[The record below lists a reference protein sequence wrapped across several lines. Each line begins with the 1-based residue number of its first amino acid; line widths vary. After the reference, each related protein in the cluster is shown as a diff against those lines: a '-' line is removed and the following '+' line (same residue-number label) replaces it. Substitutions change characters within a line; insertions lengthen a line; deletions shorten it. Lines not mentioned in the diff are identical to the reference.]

1 MTANKRVK
9 KIYLIL
15 FGFISTM
22 MISSG
27 AIGQQQP
34 GQEQAQPTVPAAVS
48 EPPVLIGEARPYT
61 LGNEDVLQITVRNQ
75 PDFSG
80 NFIIGPD
87 GMIQYNFVGDILAA
101 GLTKYQL
108 KEILKR
114 ELERFVKGP
123 EVSITIASY
132 RSKNVFILGEVA
144 RPGKYPL
151 DGDSI
156 TLRDAIAVAG
166 LPTREAA
173 LRRVYVIKFNAE
185 KVTHKKVDLF
195 ALLYKGRLKYNLNL
209 IAGDI
214 VVVPSTVPSEINRA
228 LNTLLSPLLN
238 AASVD
243 ALIYQRLN
251 RGSN

>member
-1 MTANKRVK
+1 MIANKSVK
-9 KIYLIL
+9 TIYLIL
-15 FGFISTM
+15 FGFISTVI
-22 MISSG
+22 ISSS
-27 AIGQQQP
+27 AIGQQP
-34 GQEQAQPTVPAAVS
+34 GEGQTQTEAPAVVP

-61 LGNEDVLQITVRNQ
+61 LGNEDVLQVTVRNQ

-80 NFIIGPD
+80 NFIVGPD
-87 GMIQYNFVGDILAA
+87 GMIQYTFVGDILAA

-114 ELERFVKGP
+114 ELERFVKAP

-144 RPGKYPL
+144 RPGKYPME
-151 DGDSI
+151 GDSI
-156 TLRDAIAVAG
+156 PLRDAIAIAG

-185 KVTHKKVDLF
+185 KATHKKVDLF
-195 ALLYKGRLKYNLNL
+195 ALLYRGRLKYNLNL

-243 ALIYQRLN
+243 ALIYQRMN
-251 RGSN
+251 RR

>member
-1 MTANKRVK
+1 MIANKRVK
-9 KIYLIL
+9 TIYLIL
-15 FGFISTM
+15 FGFISTVI
-22 MISSG
+22 ISSG

-34 GQEQAQPTVPAAVS
+34 GQEQTQPVAPVAVS

-61 LGNEDVLQITVRNQ
+61 LGNEDVLQVTVRNQ

-80 NFIIGPD
+80 NFIVGPD
-87 GMIQYNFVGDILAA
+87 GMIQYTFVGDILAA

-114 ELERFVKGP
+114 ELERFVKAP

-144 RPGKYPL
+144 RPGKYPME
-151 DGDSI
+151 GDSI
-156 TLRDAIAVAG
+156 PLRDAIAIAG

-173 LRRVYVIKFNAE
+173 LRRDYVIKFKAE
-185 KVTHKKVDLF
+185 RAIRKKEDRF
-195 ALLYKGRLKYNLNL
+195 ALLYKGRLKYNLDL
-209 IAGDI
+209 VAGDI

-228 LNTLLSPLLN
+228 LTTLLSPVIS
-238 AASVD
+238 AAAAD

-251 RGSN
+251 PAGR

>member
-1 MTANKRVK
+1 MKANKRVK

-15 FGFISTM
+15 IGFISTV
-22 MISSG
+22 MISSS
-27 AIGQQQP
+27 AIGQQS
-34 GQEQAQPTVPAAVS
+34 GQEQIQTTEAPAPVP
-48 EPPVLIGEARPYT
+48 EEPVLIGEARPYT
-61 LGNEDVLQITVRNQ
+61 LGNEDVLQVTVRNQ

-87 GMIQYNFVGDILAA
+87 SMIQYNFVGDIHAA

-108 KEILKR
+108 KEILKM
-114 ELERFVKGP
+114 ELERFVKSP

-144 RPGKYPL
+144 RPGKYPMQ
-151 DGDSI
+151 GDSI
-156 TLRDAIAVAG
+156 PLRDAIAIAG

-185 KVTHKKVDLF
+185 KATYKKVDLF
-195 ALLYKGRLKYNLNL
+195 ALLYKGRLKHNLNL

-243 ALIYQRLN
+243 ALIYQRMN

>member
-1 MTANKRVK
+1 MIAYKSIKVGCLV
-9 KIYLIL
+9 LIV
-15 FGFISTM
+15 FIFVAM
-22 MISSG
+22 FSSNT
-27 AIGQQQP
+27 IGQQP
-34 GQEQAQPTVPAAVS
+34 AQEQAQPETPATLPES
-48 EPPVLIGEARPYT
+48 PVLIGEARPYT
-61 LGNEDVLQITVRNQ
+61 LGNEDVLQVTVRNQ

-87 GMIQYNFVGDILAA
+87 GMIQYNFVGDIQAA

-108 KEILKR
+108 KEVVKR
-114 ELERFVKGP
+114 ELERFVKAP
-123 EVSITIASY
+123 EVSVTIASY

-156 TLRDAIAVAG
+156 PLRDAIAIAG

-173 LRRVYVIKFNAE
+173 LRRVYVIKFKAE
-185 KVTHKKVDLF
+185 RAVHKKVDLF
-195 ALLYKGRLKYNLNL
+195 ALLYKGKLKHNLDL
-209 IAGDI
+209 AAGDI
-214 VVVPSTVPSEINRA
+214 VVVPSTVPSEVNRA

-243 ALIYQRLN
+243 ALIYQRMN
-251 RGSN
+251 RGN

>member
-1 MTANKRVK
+1 MV
-9 KIYLIL
+9 
-15 FGFISTM
+15 
-22 MISSG
+22 
-27 AIGQQQP
+27 
-34 GQEQAQPTVPAAVS
+34 VS
-48 EPPVLIGEARPYT
+48 EPPVAIGEARPYT
-61 LGNEDVLQITVRNQ
+61 LGNEDILQITVRNQ
-75 PDFSG
+75 TDFSG

-87 GMIQYNFVGDILAA
+87 GMIQYNFVGDIHAA

-108 KEILKR
+108 KEILRR

-144 RPGKYPL
+144 RPGKYPMQ
-151 DGDSI
+151 GDSI
-156 TLRDAIAVAG
+156 PLRDAIAIAG

-185 KVTHKKVDLF
+185 KVTHRKVDLF
-195 ALLYKGRLKYNLNL
+195 ALLYKGRLKHNLNL

-243 ALIYQRLN
+243 ALIYQRMN
-251 RGSN
+251 RGAN

>member
-1 MTANKRVK
+1 MIVNKRVK
-9 KIYLIL
+9 IVYLIFL
-15 FGFISTM
+15 GLISTV
-22 MISSG
+22 MISSS
-27 AIGQQQP
+27 AIGQQP
-34 GQEQAQPTVPAAVS
+34 GQEQAQPVAPVTVS
-48 EPPVLIGEARPYT
+48 EPPVLIGEAKPYT
-61 LGNEDVLQITVRNQ
+61 LGNEDILLVTVRNQ

-80 NFIIGPD
+80 SFIIGPD
-87 GMIQYNFVGDILAA
+87 GMIQYNFVGDIQAA

-108 KEILKR
+108 KEIIKR

-132 RSKNVFILGEVA
+132 KSKNVFILGEVA
-144 RPGKYPL
+144 RPGKYPME
-151 DGDSI
+151 GDSI
-156 TLRDAIAVAG
+156 SLRDAIAIAG

-185 KVTHKKVDLF
+185 EVTHRKVDLF

-209 IAGDI
+209 VAGDI

-243 ALIYQRLN
+243 ALIYQRMN
-251 RGSN
+251 RGGN